1 MKTTTPARRGRPP
14 VADTQRLT
22 ERAEIRLTQ
31 AQREKFE
38 ALGGAEWVRGL
49 INKAKVIPAPPIG
62 HKT

>member
-1 MKTTTPARRGRPP
+1 MTTTTSARRGRPP

-49 INKAKVIPAPPIG
+49 IDKAKVTARPPMP
-62 HKT
+62 T

>member
-1 MKTTTPARRGRPP
+1 MNDKPTARRGRPP
-14 VADTQRLT
+14 VAETQRLT

-49 INKAKVIPAPPIG
+49 IDKAKVTARPP
-62 HKT
+62 TP